1 MNNNNPVKIES
12 TGKKAAREAAIHELT
27 HGKAVYVMAFV
38 VPLVIMIAIFAI
50 RDIFP
55 FGDKCY
61 LRSDMYHQYC
71 PFFSELW
78 NKIRNGE
85 SLFYSWNIGMG
96 TNFLAVYGYYLSSP
110 TNWLVGLFPQKYM
123 IEVMNVII
131 LLKLA
136 GASLTCTYYLCMHNK
151 KRHISA
157 AVFGLFYGLSAFIA
171 AYSWNLM
178 WLDCVLLLPLVV
190 LGLEKL
196 VHEGKGLM
204 YAITLGLTI
213 LSNYYIA
220 IMVCISMV
228 IYFVVIMVSRPVPKD
243 KNDYPRAI
251 LRFVGYSLLAG
262 GLAAILLLPEVCAL
276 EYTASSNINFPK
288 VMTRYFSFITIIKRH
303 LINIDVS
310 LGLDHLPNIYCGVA
324 VLLLFPLYIIN
335 KRISCREKVAKVLAL
350 FIFFTAFNMNIPNFI
365 WHGFHYPN
373 SLPCRQSFIYIFLL
387 LGICYD
393 AFINMREYK
402 TSHISGSLWGVLL
415 FLIYLGNTL
424 TDEDIDFSILYISA
438 IFIGIYALIAMIAR
452 SKKVNVNYLMIGLFA
467 VAIVE
472 CTINMDHTGYST
484 TTRSYYLSDLDKVE
498 TLLGKAEEIEGE
510 DAFYRTTKYRGYRTK
525 NDDTWHHFKG
535 GSVFSSTAYAS
546 LTSFYDDLGL
556 EHSTNAYAL
565 NGATPLI
572 YSIFNVK
579 YLLSNKEIKSDGIY
593 SLVDEADGEYLYKNT
608 YALPLGFMLPS
619 GFNEEFDRINDANP
633 FAVQNDLANAAA
645 GVEELYTRISFED
658 NISSAIITP
667 DKDCYLYMY
676 IMNKNIETISVTID
690 GNSETFTGIN
700 HGRMIDLG
708 YVNQGTSIHVTE
720 SGGDGSNNLQMYAYV
735 LNTDKLE
742 QFYNALADGGLTITK
757 YSSTDV
763 MGYVNAAEDGLLFTS
778 IPYDESYTVYVDNVK
793 TDYTSTGN
801 GAFIAVR
808 LPAGTHTVEFRYMPR
823 GFKAGAVIS
832 VICLLLLIGC
842 IVFRL
847 KTKREL
853 TQTETE
859 EDVRVVS
866 SRAADRAKDKT
877 GAGPQA
883 AVQPASQAAQAQKP
897 AAPRPASQAATVQ
910 KPAAP
915 QPASQAA
922 QAQKT
927 AAPRPVS
934 QAATVQK
941 PAAPQHASQ
950 AAQVQKPAAPQ
961 PASQAATTQKP
972 AAPQYASQAAAQNVQ
987 TGSTGEKP
995 SANTDKEEK

>member
-1 MNNNNPVKIES
+1 MSNNTPVKIES
-12 TGKKAAREAAIHELT
+12 TGKKAARANAIHDLT
-27 HGKAVYVMAFV
+27 HGKAVYVMAFI
-38 VPLVIMIAIFAI
+38 VPLVIMTAIFAI
-50 RDIFP
+50 RGIYP

-96 TNFLAVYGYYLSSP
+96 TNFLAVFGYYLSSP
-110 TNWLVGLFPQKYM
+110 TNWFIGLFPQKYM
-123 IEVMNVII
+123 IEMMNVII

-136 GASLTCTYYLCMHNK
+136 GASLSCTYYLCKHNG

-196 VHEGKGLM
+196 VNEGKGLL
-204 YAITLGLTI
+204 YTVTLGLTI

-228 IYFVVIMVSRPVPKD
+228 IYFVVIMVSRPVPRD
-243 KNDYPRAI
+243 KSDYLKAV
-251 LRFVGYSLLAG
+251 LRFIMYSLLAG
-262 GLAAILLLPEVCAL
+262 GLAAILLLPEVYAL

-288 VMTRYFSFITIIKRH
+288 VMNRYFSFITIIKRH

-310 LGLDHLPNIYCGVA
+310 LGLDHLPNVYCGVA
-324 VLLLFPLYIIN
+324 VLLLFPLYIMN
-335 KRISCREKVAKVLAL
+335 KKISRREKVSKVLAL

-393 AFINMREYK
+393 AFLHIKEYK
-402 TSHISGSLWGVLL
+402 SSHIAGSMWGVLL

-424 TDEDIDFSILYISA
+424 TDDDIDFRVLYVTA
-438 IFIGIYALIAMIAR
+438 IFIGIYALIAFIMR
-452 SKKVNVNYLMIGLFA
+452 NKKINVNYVMIGLFA

-484 TTRSYYLSDLDKVE
+484 TGRTYYLSDFDKVG
-498 TLLGKAEEIEGE
+498 TLLKNAEDIEGE
-510 DAFYRTTKYRGYRTK
+510 DAFYRTTKFRGYRTK

-546 LTSFYDDLGL
+546 LTSFYDKMGL

-565 NGATPLI
+565 NGSTPLV

-593 SLVDEADGEYLYKNT
+593 SFVNSVDGEYLYKNN

-619 GFNEEFDRINDANP
+619 DFNEEFDRINDANP
-633 FAVQNDLANAAA
+633 FIVQNDWANAAA
-645 GVEELYTRISFED
+645 GIEDLFTRITFED
-658 NISSAIITP
+658 NATTATIVP
-667 DKDCYLYMY
+667 EKDCYLYMY
-676 IMNKNIETISVTID
+676 IMNKSIETISVTID
-690 GNSETFTGIN
+690 GSSETFTGIN

-708 YVNQGTSIHVTE
+708 YVNKDMRIHVAE
-720 SGGDGSNNLQMYAYV
+720 SGGDGTRNLQMYAYV
-735 LNTDKLE
+735 LNTDKLT
-742 QFYNALADGGLTITK
+742 QLYDALSEEVFTITR
-757 YSSTDV
+757 YSSTDILGHV
-763 MGYVNAAEDGLLFTS
+763 TAAQDGLLYTS

-793 TDYTSTGN
+793 TEFTSTGN
-801 GAFIAVR
+801 GAFIAINI
-808 LPAGTHTVEFRYMPR
+808 PAGTHTVEFRYVPR
-823 GFKAGAVIS
+823 GFKTGAVIS
-832 VICLLLLIGC
+832 GICLLILAGC

-853 TQTETE
+853 TQL
-859 EDVRVVS
+859 
-866 SRAADRAKDKT
+866 KD
-877 GAGPQA
+877 APREA
-883 AVQPASQAAQAQKP
+883 SPALNAKP
-897 AAPRPASQAATVQ
+897 AGKTPDRVTDKADA
-910 KPAAP
+910 AAP
-915 QPASQAA
+915 
-922 QAQKT
+922 KDT
-927 AAPRPVS
+927 D
-934 QAATVQK
+934 
-941 PAAPQHASQ
+941 
-950 AAQVQKPAAPQ
+950 
-961 PASQAATTQKP
+961 TQKQEAVSLP
-972 AAPQYASQAAAQNVQ
+972 PQDNKEDDV
-987 TGSTGEKP
+987 
-995 SANTDKEEK
+995 KEEK

>member
-1 MNNNNPVKIES
+1 MSNNTPVKIES
-12 TGKKAAREAAIHELT
+12 TGKKAARANAIHDLT
-27 HGKAVYVMAFV
+27 HGKAVYVMAFI
-38 VPLVIMIAIFAI
+38 VPLVIMTAIFAI
-50 RDIFP
+50 RGIYP

-96 TNFLAVYGYYLSSP
+96 TNFLAVFGYYLSSP
-110 TNWLVGLFPQKYM
+110 TNWFIGLFPQKYM
-123 IEVMNVII
+123 IEMMNVII

-136 GASLTCTYYLCMHNK
+136 GASLSCTYYLCKHNG

-196 VHEGKGLM
+196 VNEGKGLL
-204 YAITLGLTI
+204 YTVTLGLTI

-228 IYFVVIMVSRPVPKD
+228 IYFVVIIVSRPVPRD
-243 KNDYPRAI
+243 KSDYLKAV
-251 LRFVGYSLLAG
+251 LRFIMYSLLAG
-262 GLAAILLLPEVCAL
+262 GLAAILLLPEVYAL

-288 VMTRYFSFITIIKRH
+288 VMNRYFSFITIIKRH

-310 LGLDHLPNIYCGVA
+310 LGLDHLPNVYCGVA
-324 VLLLFPLYIIN
+324 VLLLFPLYIMN
-335 KRISCREKVAKVLAL
+335 KKISRREKVSKVLAL

-393 AFINMREYK
+393 AFLHIKEYK
-402 TSHISGSLWGVLL
+402 SSHIAGSMWGVLL

-424 TDEDIDFSILYISA
+424 TDDDIDFRVLYVTA
-438 IFIGIYALIAMIAR
+438 IFIGIYALIAFIMR
-452 SKKVNVNYLMIGLFA
+452 NKKINVNYVMIGLFA

-484 TTRSYYLSDLDKVE
+484 TGRTYYLSDFDKVG
-498 TLLGKAEEIEGE
+498 TLLKNAEDIEGE
-510 DAFYRTTKYRGYRTK
+510 DAFYRTTKFRGYRTK

-546 LTSFYDDLGL
+546 LTSFYDKMGL

-565 NGATPLI
+565 NGSTPLV

-593 SLVDEADGEYLYKNT
+593 SFVNSVDGEYLYKNN

-619 GFNEEFDRINDANP
+619 DFNEEFDRINDANP
-633 FAVQNDLANAAA
+633 FIVQNDWANAAA
-645 GVEELYTRISFED
+645 GVEDLFTRITFED
-658 NISSAIITP
+658 NATTATIVP
-667 DKDCYLYMY
+667 EKDCYLYMY
-676 IMNKNIETISVTID
+676 IMNKSIETISVTID
-690 GNSETFTGIN
+690 GSSETFTGIN

-708 YVNQGTSIHVTE
+708 YVNKDMRIHVAE
-720 SGGDGSNNLQMYAYV
+720 SGGDGTRNLQMYAYV
-735 LNTDKLE
+735 LNTDKLR
-742 QFYNALADGGLTITK
+742 QLYDALSEEVLTITR
-757 YSSTDV
+757 YSSTDILGHV
-763 MGYVNAAEDGLLFTS
+763 TAAQDGLLYTS

-793 TDYTSTGN
+793 TEFTSTGN
-801 GAFIAVR
+801 GAFIAINI
-808 LPAGTHTVEFRYMPR
+808 PAGTHTVEFRYVPR
-823 GFKAGAVIS
+823 GFKTGAVIS
-832 VICLLLLIGC
+832 GICLLILAGC

-853 TQTETE
+853 TQLKDAPRETSPALNAKPAGKTPDRVTDTAETE
-859 EDVRVVS
+859 
-866 SRAADRAKDKT
+866 APKDT
-877 GAGPQA
+877 D
-883 AVQPASQAAQAQKP
+883 
-897 AAPRPASQAATVQ
+897 
-910 KPAAP
+910 
-915 QPASQAA
+915 
-922 QAQKT
+922 
-927 AAPRPVS
+927 
-934 QAATVQK
+934 
-941 PAAPQHASQ
+941 
-950 AAQVQKPAAPQ
+950 
-961 PASQAATTQKP
+961 TQKQEAVSLP
-972 AAPQYASQAAAQNVQ
+972 PQENKEDDV
-987 TGSTGEKP
+987 
-995 SANTDKEEK
+995 KEEK

>member
-1 MNNNNPVKIES
+1 MSNNTPVKIES
-12 TGKKAAREAAIHELT
+12 TGKKAARANAIHDLT
-27 HGKAVYVMAFV
+27 HGKAVYVMAFI
-38 VPLVIMIAIFAI
+38 VPLVIMTAIFAI
-50 RDIFP
+50 RGIYP

-96 TNFLAVYGYYLSSP
+96 TNFLAVFGYYLSSP
-110 TNWLVGLFPQKYM
+110 TNWFIGLFPQKYM
-123 IEVMNVII
+123 IEMMNVII

-136 GASLTCTYYLCMHNK
+136 GASLSCTYYLCKHNG

-196 VHEGKGLM
+196 VNEGKGLL
-204 YAITLGLTI
+204 YTVTLGLTI

-228 IYFVVIMVSRPVPKD
+228 IYFVVIMVSRPVPRD
-243 KNDYPRAI
+243 KSDYLKAV
-251 LRFVGYSLLAG
+251 LRFIMYSLLAG
-262 GLAAILLLPEVCAL
+262 GLAAILLLPEVYAL

-288 VMTRYFSFITIIKRH
+288 VMNRYFSFITIIKRH

-310 LGLDHLPNIYCGVA
+310 LGLDHLPNVYCGVA
-324 VLLLFPLYIIN
+324 VLLLFPLYIMN
-335 KRISCREKVAKVLAL
+335 KKISRREKVSKVLAL

-393 AFINMREYK
+393 AFLHIKEYK
-402 TSHISGSLWGVLL
+402 SSHIAGSMWGVLL

-424 TDEDIDFSILYISA
+424 TDDDIDFRVLYVTA
-438 IFIGIYALIAMIAR
+438 IFIGIYALIAFIMR
-452 SKKVNVNYLMIGLFA
+452 NKKINVNYVMIGLFA

-484 TTRSYYLSDLDKVE
+484 TGRTYYLSDFDKVG
-498 TLLGKAEEIEGE
+498 TLLKNAEDIEGE
-510 DAFYRTTKYRGYRTK
+510 DTFYRTTKFRGYRTK

-546 LTSFYDDLGL
+546 LTSFYDKMGL

-565 NGATPLI
+565 NGSTPLV

-593 SLVDEADGEYLYKNT
+593 SFVNSVDGEYLYKNN

-619 GFNEEFDRINDANP
+619 DFNEEFDRINDANP
-633 FAVQNDLANAAA
+633 FIVQNDWANAAA
-645 GVEELYTRISFED
+645 GVEDLFTRITFED
-658 NISSAIITP
+658 NATTATIVP
-667 DKDCYLYMY
+667 EKDCYLYMY
-676 IMNKNIETISVTID
+676 IMNKSIETISVTID
-690 GNSETFTGIN
+690 GSSETFTGIN

-708 YVNQGTSIHVTE
+708 YVNKDMRIHVAE
-720 SGGDGSNNLQMYAYV
+720 SGGDGTRNLQMYAYV
-735 LNTDKLE
+735 LNTDKLR
-742 QFYNALADGGLTITK
+742 QLYDALSEEVFTITR
-757 YSSTDV
+757 YSSTDILGHV
-763 MGYVNAAEDGLLFTS
+763 TAAQDGLLYTS

-793 TDYTSTGN
+793 TEFTSTGN
-801 GAFIAVR
+801 GAFIAINI
-808 LPAGTHTVEFRYMPR
+808 PAGTHTVEFRYVPR
-823 GFKAGAVIS
+823 GFKTGAVIS
-832 VICLLLLIGC
+832 GICLLILAGC

-853 TQTETE
+853 TQLKDAPREAAAALNAKPAVKTPDRVTDTAETE
-859 EDVRVVS
+859 
-866 SRAADRAKDKT
+866 APKDT
-877 GAGPQA
+877 D
-883 AVQPASQAAQAQKP
+883 
-897 AAPRPASQAATVQ
+897 
-910 KPAAP
+910 
-915 QPASQAA
+915 
-922 QAQKT
+922 
-927 AAPRPVS
+927 
-934 QAATVQK
+934 
-941 PAAPQHASQ
+941 
-950 AAQVQKPAAPQ
+950 
-961 PASQAATTQKP
+961 TQKQEAVSLP
-972 AAPQYASQAAAQNVQ
+972 PQENKEYYV
-987 TGSTGEKP
+987 
-995 SANTDKEEK
+995 KEEK

>member
-1 MNNNNPVKIES
+1 MSNNTPVKIES
-12 TGKKAAREAAIHELT
+12 TGKKAARANAIHDLT
-27 HGKAVYVMAFV
+27 HGKAVYVMAFI
-38 VPLVIMIAIFAI
+38 VPLVIMTAIFAI
-50 RDIFP
+50 RGIYP

-96 TNFLAVYGYYLSSP
+96 TNFLAVFGYYLSSP
-110 TNWLVGLFPQKYM
+110 TNWFIGLFPQKYM
-123 IEVMNVII
+123 IEMMNVII

-136 GASLTCTYYLCMHNK
+136 GASLSCTYYLCKHNG

-196 VHEGKGLM
+196 VNEGKGLL
-204 YAITLGLTI
+204 YTVTLGLTI

-228 IYFVVIMVSRPVPKD
+228 IYFVVIMVSRPVPRD
-243 KNDYPRAI
+243 KSDYLKAV
-251 LRFVGYSLLAG
+251 LRFIMYSLLAG
-262 GLAAILLLPEVCAL
+262 GLAAILLLPEVYAL

-288 VMTRYFSFITIIKRH
+288 VMNRYFSFITIIKRH

-310 LGLDHLPNIYCGVA
+310 LGLDHLPNVYCGVA
-324 VLLLFPLYIIN
+324 VLLLFPLYIMN
-335 KRISCREKVAKVLAL
+335 KKISRREKVSKVLAL

-393 AFINMREYK
+393 AFLHIKEYK
-402 TSHISGSLWGVLL
+402 SSHIAGSMWGVLL

-424 TDEDIDFSILYISA
+424 TDDDIDFRVLYVTA
-438 IFIGIYALIAMIAR
+438 IFIGIYALIAFIMR
-452 SKKVNVNYLMIGLFA
+452 NKKINVNYVMIGLFA

-484 TTRSYYLSDLDKVE
+484 TGRTYYLSDFDKVG
-498 TLLGKAEEIEGE
+498 TLLKNAEDIEGE
-510 DAFYRTTKYRGYRTK
+510 DAFYRTTKFRGYRTK

-546 LTSFYDDLGL
+546 LTSFYDKMGL

-565 NGATPLI
+565 NGSTPLV

-593 SLVDEADGEYLYKNT
+593 SFVNSVDGEYLYKNN

-619 GFNEEFDRINDANP
+619 DFNEEFDRINDANP
-633 FAVQNDLANAAA
+633 FIVQNDWANAAA
-645 GVEELYTRISFED
+645 GIEDLFTRITFED
-658 NISSAIITP
+658 NATTATIVP
-667 DKDCYLYMY
+667 EKDCYLYMY
-676 IMNKNIETISVTID
+676 IMNKSIETISVTID
-690 GNSETFTGIN
+690 GSSETFTGIN

-708 YVNQGTSIHVTE
+708 YVNKDMRIHVAE
-720 SGGDGSNNLQMYAYV
+720 SGGDGTRNLQMYAYV
-735 LNTDKLE
+735 LNTDKLR
-742 QFYNALADGGLTITK
+742 QLYDALSEEVFTITR
-757 YSSTDV
+757 YSSTDILGHV
-763 MGYVNAAEDGLLFTS
+763 TTAQDGLLYTS

-793 TDYTSTGN
+793 TEFTSTGN
-801 GAFIAVR
+801 GAFIAINI
-808 LPAGTHTVEFRYMPR
+808 PAGTHTVEFRYVPR
-823 GFKAGAVIS
+823 GFKTGAVIS
-832 VICLLLLIGC
+832 GICLLILAGC

-853 TQTETE
+853 TQLK
-859 EDVRVVS
+859 DAPRK
-866 SRAADRAKDKT
+866 AA
-877 GAGPQA
+877 A
-883 AVQPASQAAQAQKP
+883 ALNAKP
-897 AAPRPASQAATVQ
+897 AVKTPDGGTDKADAAEATAPEDTD
-910 KPAAP
+910 
-915 QPASQAA
+915 
-922 QAQKT
+922 
-927 AAPRPVS
+927 
-934 QAATVQK
+934 
-941 PAAPQHASQ
+941 
-950 AAQVQKPAAPQ
+950 
-961 PASQAATTQKP
+961 TQKQEAVSLP
-972 AAPQYASQAAAQNVQ
+972 PQENKEDDV
-987 TGSTGEKP
+987 
-995 SANTDKEEK
+995 KEEK